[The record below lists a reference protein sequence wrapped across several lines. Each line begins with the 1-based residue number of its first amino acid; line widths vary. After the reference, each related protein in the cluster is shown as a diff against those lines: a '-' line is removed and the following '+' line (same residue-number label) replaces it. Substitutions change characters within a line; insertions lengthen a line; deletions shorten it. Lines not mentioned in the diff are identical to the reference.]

1 MMDTV
6 KILKSF
12 TISEGCS
19 KQLRFSEKDA
29 VRCCRGDL
37 GEVDFS
43 EVVGVEGKRQWV
55 EK

>member
-6 KILKSF
+6 KILKGF

-19 KQLRFSEKDA
+19 KQLRVSEKDAA

-43 EVVGVEGKRQWV
+43 AVAGVEG
-55 EK
+55 